1 MALDGRVPRCKVDP
15 RELLAL
21 RKVAAMVH
29 FKSLGVVCT
38 AALLAAS
45 PAGYAALAASGT
57 LTAQAGNSG
66 NPAVQQTVNAT
77 ANGTYSVGP
86 LSGPQFGNNTTQGA
100 LIIGSQPSPYLSAA
114 AAGSDTGVFAANGA
128 TTFIQSN
135 FTFDFSVVGPQ
146 TGIAVT
152 LLIGGSSDG
161 LIANTGDP
169 NRWNSTVGTRLE
181 FASVGGIFNYAPLGP
196 QSGTVPDVFAGNVQ
210 DLRVAWG
217 QMASGPV
224 AYTSY
229 SSSFQFNVT
238 VQSGQFASGA
248 QVLKLATIL
257 QGGTRGVTTASGLAS
272 NGTANAFLNATLK
285 LDPGW
290 ASAHPGYT
298 LVMDPSIGVSPV
310 PEPGAAGMMF
320 VGLALLAGVRRSR
333 LTFAS
338 LRP

>member
-1 MALDGRVPRCKVDP
+1 MP
-15 RELLAL
+15 
-21 RKVAAMVH
+21 H
-29 FKSLGVVCT
+29 FKGLDFVCA
-38 AALLAAS
+38 AALLGAPPAVYAS
-45 PAGYAALAASGT
+45 VAASGT
-57 LTAQAGNSG
+57 LTAQAGNNG

-77 ANGTYSVGP
+77 ATGTYSVGP
-86 LSGPQFGNNTTQGA
+86 LSGPQFGNNTTQGS
-100 LIIGSQPSPYLSAA
+100 LIIGSQPSPYLSAS
-114 AAGSDTGVFAANGA
+114 AAGSDTGAFAANGG

-146 TGIAVT
+146 TGIPVT

-169 NRWNSTVGTRLE
+169 NRWNSAVGTRME
-181 FASVGGIFNYAPLGP
+181 FTSVGGIFNYATLGP
-196 QSGTVPDVFAGNVQ
+196 QSGTAPDVFAGNVQ

-229 SSSFQFNVT
+229 ASSFQFNLT
-238 VQSGQFASGA
+238 VQSGLFAAGA

-257 QGGTRGVTTASGLAS
+257 QGGTRGVTAASGLAS
-272 NGTANAFLNATLK
+272 SGTANTFLNATIQ

-290 ASAHPGYT
+290 ASSHHGYT

-310 PEPGAAGMMF
+310 PEPGDAAMMLA
-320 VGLALLAGVRRSR
+320 GLALLAGLRRSR
-333 LTFAS
+333 LT
-338 LRP
+338 

>member
-1 MALDGRVPRCKVDP
+1 MP
-15 RELLAL
+15 
-21 RKVAAMVH
+21 H
-29 FKSLGVVCT
+29 FKGLGFLC
-38 AALLAAS
+38 AACLLGAT
-45 PAGYAALAASGT
+45 PAGYAAVTANGT
-57 LTAQAGNSG
+57 LTAQAGNNG
-66 NPAVQQTVNAT
+66 NPAVQHTVNAT
-77 ANGTYSVGP
+77 AIGTYSVGP

-100 LIIGSQPSPYLSAA
+100 LIIGSQPSPYVSAA

-161 LIANTGDP
+161 LITNTGDA
-169 NRWNSTVGTRLE
+169 NRWNSAVGTRL
-181 FASVGGIFNYAPLGP
+181 SIISLGGVFNYATAGP
-196 QSGTVPDVFAGNVQ
+196 QSGTAPDVFAGNVQ
-210 DLRVAWG
+210 NLAVAWG

-224 AYTSY
+224 AYNSY

-238 VQSGQFASGA
+238 VQSGLFATGA
-248 QVLKLATIL
+248 QVLKLATIM
-257 QGGTRGVTTASGLAS
+257 QGGTRGVTTASGLNS
-272 NGTANAFLNATLK
+272 SGSANTFLNATLQ

-310 PEPGAAGMMF
+310 PAPSAAALMLG
-320 VGLALLAGVRRSR
+320 GLALLAGLRRSR
-333 LTFAS
+333 SRSAPLG
-338 LRP
+338 